1 MFQCLNGVRHCAILR
16 GPKQGHFEMETTQ
29 FKKKILGTGTR
40 LPLVYNIHSYTV
52 GCVLITWL
60 IILISIFE
68 VSLGEMLNPESSQ
81 SPKK

>member
-1 MFQCLNGVRHCAILR
+1 
-16 GPKQGHFEMETTQ
+16 METTQ
-29 FKKKILGTGTR
+29 LKKKKKILGTGPR
-40 LPLVYNIHSYTV
+40 LPLVYSIHSYTV
-52 GCVLITWL
+52 GCVLMTWL